1 MQGSIRYKKAISGS
15 DFEDL
20 IPEEH
25 FLKKV
30 NQLVDFSFANK
41 LTEDLYS
48 PNKGRPSISPELY
61 LRIKLIG
68 HLFNI
73 HSNRELIDHIKYN
86 ICYRWFCR
94 LALRD
99 TTPHHSSLSRIK
111 NRLGSKI
118 LEQFFLE
125 IIEQCKKANLLNGTS
140 VMTDSILLDANASLD
155 SLTLKEKENNDDTSI
170 EKGKRS
176 ISNKTHI
183 SKTDPDATLAFKSG
197 TPRTLKYKAHVTS
210 DSCNR
215 IILAIKITT
224 GAIHDSVPY
233 LEQLDYVKQTVLGSL
248 SETIADRA
256 YGSGEIIS
264 FLRQQTLT
272 TYIPLFSSRS
282 GSSENSVVE
291 GFQYDQEN
299 NQYVCP
305 QNVLLK
311 PCKSQGDTTMYI
323 SSTKDCKQCSF
334 ASSCLAKF
342 KNKGPARYVT
352 RNKYAELYNQIKNE
366 MEQQYFK
373 EKLYERMWKL
383 EGIMNELKNYHDLK
397 RAQYR
402 GLDNTQIQAYFSAMA
417 LNIKRL
423 VFFILWKIMWILI

>member
-1 MQGSIRYKKAISGS
+1 MSQTICMQGSISYTKTISNS
-15 DFEDL
+15 DFENL
-20 IPEEH
+20 IPGEH

-41 LTEDLYS
+41 LTEKLYS

-73 HSNRELIDHIKYN
+73 HSSRELIEHIKYN

-99 TTPHHSSLSRIK
+99 ATPHHSSLSRIK
-111 NRLGSKI
+111 KRLGSQI

-125 IIEQCKKANLLNGTS
+125 IIEQCKKANLLKGTS

-155 SLTLKEKENNDDTSI
+155 SLTLKERDNYDTPI

-215 IILAIKITT
+215 IVLAIKITT

-248 SETIADRA
+248 SEAIADRA
-256 YGSGEIIS
+256 
-264 FLRQQTLT
+264 
-272 TYIPLFSSRS
+272 
-282 GSSENSVVE
+282 
-291 GFQYDQEN
+291 
-299 NQYVCP
+299 
-305 QNVLLK
+305 
-311 PCKSQGDTTMYI
+311 
-323 SSTKDCKQCSF
+323 
-334 ASSCLAKF
+334 
-342 KNKGPARYVT
+342 
-352 RNKYAELYNQIKNE
+352 
-366 MEQQYFK
+366 
-373 EKLYERMWKL
+373 
-383 EGIMNELKNYHDLK
+383 
-397 RAQYR
+397 
-402 GLDNTQIQAYFSAMA
+402 
-417 LNIKRL
+417 
-423 VFFILWKIMWILI
+423 